1 MSTPQIMLRK
11 YKNTCEKKKN
21 IYIYI
26 GQFLL
31 DFYVFFGNF
40 KKDDMVNGHE
50 GAWLLLRGSI
60 GKCEQMAEVKARDD
74 RMMGKV
80 GSDDV
85 FKWEHKFHAL
95 RSAS

>member
-1 MSTPQIMLRK
+1 
-11 YKNTCEKKKN
+11 
-21 IYIYI
+21 
-26 GQFLL
+26 
-31 DFYVFFGNF
+31 
-40 KKDDMVNGHE
+40 MVNGQE

-74 RMMGKV
+74 RVMGKV

-85 FKWEHKFHAL
+85 FKWEHQFHAL